1 MGNNDVSPVDAV
13 NIFHGSGECTSF
25 FVSSCNAKSKDMV
38 TDPNLLKNLIKEGS
52 LLPMEEMLEIKRKK
66 GSLFIGIPKEVS
78 FQEHRVALV
87 PEAVSLLV
95 ANGHDV
101 KIETNC
107 GLASNFSDREYSE
120 AGAQICYDRKE
131 IFQCDIILKVAPPT
145 DEEVELMP
153 GNQTLISALQ
163 LSVQPKAILQKLMQK
178 KITAV
183 AWDYIQDEE
192 GVFPVVRSMGEIAGT
207 TSILIAAELLADF
220 GTGKG
225 IMLGGIAGVQPT
237 EVVVIGA
244 GTVGEFAVR
253 AALGLGASVKV
264 FDSSLSK
271 LRRLQ
276 NNIGTRIFTSVL
288 QPKVLAKSIKRAD
301 VVIGAVR
308 APLGRTPCIVTE
320 EMVMEMKPGSVIV
333 DVSIDQGGCFETS
346 RITNH
351 EHPTFVEHEIIHY
364 CVPNIASR
372 VSRTAS
378 FALSNIFSP
387 ILLDMGDHGG
397 CRELIK
403 NDLGFRNG
411 VYLYKGTLTSEVL
424 GKVFD
429 LQYKSIELLILGM

>member
-1 MGNNDVSPVDAV
+1 M
-13 NIFHGSGECTSF
+13 I
-25 FVSSCNAKSKDMV
+25 
-38 TDPNLLKNLIKEGS
+38 TDPNILKQLISEGS
-52 LLPMEEMLEIKRKK
+52 LLPKEEMLEIARKK
-66 GSLFIGIPKEVS
+66 GNLNIGIPKETS
-78 FQEHRVALV
+78 FQEKRVALV

-95 ANGHDV
+95 ANGHRV
-101 KIETNC
+101 LIETKS
-107 GLASNFSDREYSE
+107 GELSNFSDSEYSE
-120 AGAQICYDRKE
+120 AGAEICYDIKE
-131 IFQCDIILKVAPPT
+131 IFKCDIIFKVAPPSE
-145 DEEVELMP
+145 EEVDLMS

-163 LSVQPKAILQKLMQK
+163 ISVQPKEILQKLMQK

-192 GVFPVVRSMGEIAGT
+192 NVYPVVRTMGEIAGT
-207 TSILIAAELLADF
+207 TSILIAAELLSAF
-220 GTGKG
+220 ENGKG
-225 IMLGGIAGVQPT
+225 IMLGGVAGVQPT

-288 QPKVLAKSIKRAD
+288 QPKVLAKAIRRAD
-301 VVIGAVR
+301 VVIGAIR

-320 EMVMEMKPGSVIV
+320 EMVIDMKSGSVIV

-346 RITNH
+346 EVTNH
-351 EHPTFVEHEIIHY
+351 NKPTFIKHEVIHY

-387 ILLDMGDHGG
+387 ILLEMGDQGG
-397 CRELIK
+397 CKELIK
-403 NDLGFRNG
+403 NDIGFRTG
-411 VYLYKGTLTSEVL
+411 VYMYKGTLTSEVL
-424 GKVFD
+424 GKVFN
-429 LQYKSIELLILGM
+429 LKYKNIELLVLGM